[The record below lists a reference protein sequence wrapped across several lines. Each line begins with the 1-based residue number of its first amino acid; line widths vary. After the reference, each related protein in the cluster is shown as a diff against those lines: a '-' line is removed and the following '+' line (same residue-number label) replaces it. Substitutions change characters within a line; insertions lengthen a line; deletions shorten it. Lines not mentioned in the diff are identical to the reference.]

1 MDKDCNLMTMPTG
14 WCAPRCAL
22 HPAPAAAV
30 AIISVVLLAAT
41 VRPALAQPDAP
52 RGFVSVNGG
61 IQTAS
66 SDFSDSVDFGHP
78 LFGPEDGSFDA
89 SYPAGDDTGFDVGG
103 GVRVWRNLALGANV
117 SVFSRESDAG
127 ITGQLPHPFRFDRP
141 RAINGTAAG
150 VARTETAVHVQAQ
163 WVVPVGRSVA
173 ITLFG
178 GPTWFNVT
186 QDLVTGITFDQ
197 AYPYDEATFTGASA
211 REQSASAIGVHVGA
225 DAAYY
230 FSEWIGIGGTVRF
243 SRGSVEFDSSD
254 GGVAETDV
262 GGVHTTAGLRI
273 RF

>member
-1 MDKDCNLMTMPTG
+1 MPLSSG
-14 WCAPRCAL
+14 WCGVCRHML
-22 HPAPAAAV
+22 PAPAAAV
-30 AIISVVLLAAT
+30 AIISVFLLAAT
-41 VRPALAQPDAP
+41 VRPARAQSDVP

-61 IQTAS
+61 LQTAS

-127 ITGQLPHPFRFDRP
+127 ITGQLPHPFRFDRL

-150 VARTETAVHVQAQ
+150 LARTETAVHVQAL
-163 WVVPVGRSVA
+163 WVIPVGRSVA

-211 REQSASAIGVHVGA
+211 REQSASAIGVHAGA
-225 DAAYY
+225 DVAYY
-230 FSEWIGIGGTVRF
+230 FSERFGVGGTVRF
-243 SRGSVEFDSSD
+243 SRGSVEFDSP
-254 GGVAETDV
+254 GGDTVENDV
-262 GGVHTTAGLRI
+262 GGAQTTAGLRL

>member
-14 WCAPRCAL
+14 WYAPRCAL

-30 AIISVVLLAAT
+30 AIISVFLLAAT
-41 VRPALAQPDAP
+41 VRPALAQSDVP

-61 IQTAS
+61 LQTAS

-78 LFGPEDGSFDA
+78 LFGPEDGSYEA

-127 ITGQLPHPFRFDRP
+127 ITGQLPHPFRFDRL
-141 RAINGTAAG
+141 RAIDGTAAG
-150 VARTETAVHVQAQ
+150 LARTETAVHVQAL
-163 WVVPVGRSVA
+163 WVIPVGRSVA

-197 AYPYDEATFTGASA
+197 SYPYDTAAFSGANVG
-211 REQSASAIGVHVGA
+211 EQSVSTIGAHAGA
-225 DAAYY
+225 DVAYY
-230 FSEWIGIGGTVRF
+230 FSERIGVGGTVRF
-243 SRGSVEFDSSD
+243 SRGSVEFDSPD
-254 GGVAETDV
+254 GDTVDNNV
-262 GGVHTTAGLRI
+262 GGVHTTGGLRI